1 MLYIYIV
8 AILMCVCVYQHTT
21 KISKKDILKN
31 TFKSKKFLQCLS
43 NQQEGEK
50 VEKEKKET

>member
-1 MLYIYIV
+1 
-8 AILMCVCVYQHTT
+8 MCVCVYQHTT